1 MHITDFNLGDYHVV
15 LFDGNGELLYTLTQ
29 GQSSMDEAKVK
40 GIEEVATY
48 STTASYAVTRV
59 IVAGVDK

>member
-29 GQSSMDEAKVK
+29 G
-40 GIEEVATY
+40 
-48 STTASYAVTRV
+48 TRETEDRYKLR
-59 IVAGVDK
+59 GRR